1 MAFGRTLPPWFG
13 RQFAPPVDPSM
24 MGMLPQVG
32 PQQPQFTAGQQIA
45 PVAAPTP
52 QPEQQGL
59 SRADV
64 AKRRAV
70 ADSFAGGGMPLESVR
85 NGLGAAAY
93 ALRQGLSGWTEG
105 SAKDA
110 ETKQKAADRKAL
122 ADALNSADPMTAL
135 SQLDIPEVQD
145 MMVQS
150 KFAAMSKAPAEKWQD
165 VDTNNDGQPDAQRSS
180 ISGEYKTIDR
190 PMSVEDKIRIAREGR
205 SVNTTNVNMGGSEKQ
220 IYDTIASNYDKV
232 APVVGG
238 LASLREAR
246 KLVDAGGM
254 FGAGADLR
262 VGASKVLSLLTG
274 EPVDPK
280 VVNTESFAGAIAP
293 LVGATLKA
301 TSGTSQLSEGELKFA
316 QKAAAGD
323 INLDQQSIK
332 RVLSILEKAMVNS
345 ATSHNRKLDAV
356 YPSGKG
362 ADRERK
368 LFEIDVRER
377 SKTKDGRSISRMPGG
392 QWEFDE

>member
-1 MAFGRTLPPWFG
+1 
-13 RQFAPPVDPSM
+13 

-32 PQQPQFTAGQQIA
+32 QQQPQPQFTAGQQIA
-45 PVAAPTP
+45 PMAEPMP
-52 QPEQQGL
+52 QQQDPGL

-64 AKRRAV
+64 SKRRAV
-70 ADSFAGGGMPLESVR
+70 ADSFASGGMPLESVR

-105 SAKDA
+105 RAKDA

-122 ADALNSADPMTAL
+122 ADALNSADPMSAL

-150 KFAAMSKAPAEKWQD
+150 KFAQMSKAPAEKWND
-165 VDTNNDGQPDAQRSS
+165 VDTDKDGVPDAQRSS
-180 ISGEYKTIDR
+180 TTGEYKTIDR
-190 PMSVEDKIRIAREGR
+190 PRSVEDAIRIAREGR
-205 SVNTTNVNMGGSEKQ
+205 SVSTTNVNMGGTEKQ
-220 IYDTIASNYDKV
+220 IYDTIAENYKQV

-246 KLVDAGGM
+246 KLVNAGGM

-262 VGASKVLSLLTG
+262 VGAAKVLSLLTG
-274 EPVDPK
+274 APVDPK
-280 VVNTESFAGAIAP
+280 VVNTESFAGAISP

-316 QKAAAGD
+316 QRAAAGD
-323 INLDQQSIK
+323 INLDQKSIET
-332 RVLSILEKAMVNS
+332 VLAILEKAMVNS
-345 ATSHNRKLDAV
+345 AASHNRKLDAV
-356 YPSGKG
+356 YPKGQG
-362 ADRERK
+362 ADRERQ

-377 SKTKDGRSISRMPGG
+377 SKTKDGRPISRMPGG
-392 QWEFDE
+392 NWEFDE

>member
-1 MAFGRTLPPWFG
+1 
-13 RQFAPPVDPSM
+13 
-24 MGMLPQVG
+24 
-32 PQQPQFTAGQQIA
+32 
-45 PVAAPTP
+45 
-52 QPEQQGL
+52 
-59 SRADV
+59 
-64 AKRRAV
+64 
-70 ADSFAGGGMPLESVR
+70 
-85 NGLGAAAY
+85 
-93 ALRQGLSGWTEG
+93 
-105 SAKDA
+105 
-110 ETKQKAADRKAL
+110 
-122 ADALNSADPMTAL
+122 
-135 SQLDIPEVQD
+135 
-145 MMVQS
+145 
-150 KFAAMSKAPAEKWQD
+150 
-165 VDTNNDGQPDAQRSS
+165 
-180 ISGEYKTIDR
+180 
-190 PMSVEDKIRIAREGR
+190 
-205 SVNTTNVNMGGSEKQ
+205 MGGTEKQ
-220 IYDTIASNYDKV
+220 IYDTIADNYKQV

-262 VGASKVLSLLTG
+262 VGAAKVLSLLTG

-301 TSGTSQLSEGELKFA
+301 TSGTAQLSEGELRFA

-345 ATSHNRKLDAV
+345 ATTHNRKLDAV
-356 YPSGKG
+356 YPKGQG

-377 SKTKDGRSISRMPGG
+377 AKTKDGRSISRMPGG

>member
-13 RQFAPPVDPSM
+13 RQSAPPVDPSI
-24 MGMLPQVG
+24 MGMLPQA
-32 PQQPQFTAGQQIA
+32 QQFTAGQQIA
-45 PVAAPTP
+45 PAAAAAPLV
-52 QPEQQGL
+52 EQQGP

-64 AKRRAV
+64 ARAQ
-70 ADSFAGGGMPLESVR
+70 DIAGGVDTGYGLENVR
-85 NGLGAAAY
+85 DPWSALAY
-93 ALRQGLSGWTEG
+93 AVNKGVTGYAQGK
-105 SAKDA
+105 AKRMG
-110 ETKQKAADRKAL
+110 ETQKAADRKAL

-150 KFAAMSKAPAEKWQD
+150 KLAAMSKAPAEKWQD
-165 VDTNNDGQPDAQRSS
+165 VDVDGDGQPDAQRSS
-180 ISGEYKTIDR
+180 LSGEYKPIEQRLTFEQR
-190 PMSVEDKIRIAREGR
+190 KELARSGA
-205 SVNTTNVNMGGSEKQ
+205 SNSTTNVNMGGSEKQ

-246 KLVDAGGM
+246 KLVEAGGM